1 MTMVKV
7 IFRKLDKNKP
17 KNNKTIG
24 HTQKASQSTST
35 KNQNNQ
41 HRKYNVVLTN
51 SVSTPSKRTKFDAT
65 VRSQN
70 FKQSYGSAK
79 GSIEGSQTKNTGLKF
94 CAKQRSLK
102 PGNTR
107 FEPSNDL

>member
-7 IFRKLDKNKP
+7 IFRKLDKKP
-17 KNNKTIG
+17 KNNNS
-24 HTQKASQSTST
+24 HTQKASLSTSA
-35 KNQNNQ
+35 KNQSNP
-41 HRKYNVVLTN
+41 HRKYNVILTN

-79 GSIEGSQTKNTGLKF
+79 GSIEGSQKNTGLKF